1 VLNQSS
7 LDGRLEISKNWLFSE
22 PSETITLQIK
32 SLRSGDALSE
42 EQLKEEFNQTKRQ
55 LGIEKVYLY
64 RKKQNG
70 QDYTVILYGAFKQ
83 RDEALAALKK
93 LPASIK
99 NNKPYLRTLAG
110 INKEIEEG
118 Q

>member
-1 VLNQSS
+1 
-7 LDGRLEISKNWLFSE
+7 
-22 PSETITLQIK
+22 
-32 SLRSGDALSE
+32 
-42 EQLKEEFNQTKRQ
+42 
-55 LGIEKVYLY
+55 
-64 RKKQNG
+64 
-70 QDYTVILYGAFKQ
+70 VILYGAFKQ